1 MTGLDP
7 VIHVFSKLEA
17 SKTWMP
23 GTRPRLS
30 GSFFAGQGARH

>member
-23 GTRPRLS
+23 GTRLGMTSYERRLVK
-30 GSFFAGQGARH
+30 